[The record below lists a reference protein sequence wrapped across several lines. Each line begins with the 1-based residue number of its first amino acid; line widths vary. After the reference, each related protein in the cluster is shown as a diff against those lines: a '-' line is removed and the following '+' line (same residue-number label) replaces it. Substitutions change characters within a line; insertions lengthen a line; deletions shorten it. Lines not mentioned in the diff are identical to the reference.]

1 MIIDLAVWYE
11 KIVMGHQEKNTLIT
25 KFKTNIILF
34 CLLVDN
40 QIAVVSTSK
49 QTPQDK
55 RSINGI

>member
-1 MIIDLAVWYE
+1 MIIDLAVWYA
-11 KIVMGHQEKNTLIT
+11 KIVMGHHEKNTLIT
-25 KFKTNIILF
+25 KFKTNITLF